1 MKPCI
6 DPARIPERKKDEAC
20 LILDKVVR
28 KYYESE
34 KNREEY
40 RRWKEERKKKPNDL
54 EPQR

>member
-20 LILDKVVR
+20 LILDRAMR
-28 KYYESE
+28 KFYESE

-40 RRWKEERKKKPNDL
+40 RRWKEEQKKRLNYL